1 MALRGQAALAMW
13 WDIAPALRAE
23 FEDWHTH
30 EHFPERLA
38 IPGFLRAA
46 RWSDAEG
53 GPGFFVMYELAEPGT
68 LASPAYL
75 ARLNDPTP
83 WSRRL
88 MPHHADMVRTQCEV
102 VASRGGAVARH
113 AFTLR
118 IAQAAAEALLALVE
132 ELPILPGFAGA
143 HLLRHAP
150 PSMAATEEQRIRGLA
165 DRAAELVF
173 VVCGYDLAALRE
185 LRDARLAQLAARH
198 AGVAGLYTLSASML
212 PGDPGQAVRPCGS
225 G

>member
-1 MALRGQAALAMW
+1 MALLGRAALAMW
-13 WDIAPALRAE
+13 WNIAPPVRAE

-53 GPGFFVMYELAEPGT
+53 GPGFFVMYELAEQGT

-75 ARLNDPTP
+75 ARLNDPTA

-88 MPHHADMVRTQCEV
+88 MPHHADMVRMQCEM
-102 VASRGGAVARH
+102 VASRGGMVARH
-113 AFTLR
+113 ALTLR
-118 IAQAAAEALLALVE
+118 IAQAAADALRTLVE
-132 ELPILPGFAGA
+132 ELAGLPGLAGA

-150 PSMAATEEQRIRGLA
+150 PAIAATEEQRIRGLA
-165 DRAAELVF
+165 DGAAELAL
-173 VVCGYDLAALRE
+173 VVCGYELATLRE
-185 LRDARLAQLAARH
+185 VRDARLAELAARH
-198 AGVAGLYTLSASML
+198 AGVAGLYALSASML
-212 PGDPGQAVRPCGS
+212 PGDPG
-225 G
+225 